1 MISLTI
7 GITIFR
13 DQKNYKLRT
22 KFIKK
27 AIKSI
32 LSQKFSKNI
41 FVIIGNDNPDYPFH
55 LSQIGIRSNKN
66 IKIINRKKNLGEE
79 KNMNDLLVK
88 AKTKWFMWLA
98 DDDYLHKDFFKTIN
112 ELKNIN
118 DCAAIYTNYYRLYEN
133 KKIKKK
139 KINPE
144 IMKIN
149 LSDFHNLFLSRK
161 MNLIGVYGVIKKKL
175 LIKIKGIKTLGD
187 SYGPYSDTLI
197 PLKLSRFGK
206 IGYINSKLVY
216 FRIHNDSLSINND
229 YPAYYSAKSDF
240 LKNYKNLKKY
250 LPLNEYLT
258 NIFHYNN
265 WFINSIYEVL
275 QRDNERSLIYKIII
289 IGNLKRNLFAGYNLK
304 FNFIII
310 LKIFRYILKIIF
322 K

>member
-98 DDDYLHKDFFKTIN
+98 DDDYLHKDF
-112 ELKNIN
+112 LK
-118 DCAAIYTNYYRLYEN
+118 
-133 KKIKKK
+133 
-139 KINPE
+139 
-144 IMKIN
+144 
-149 LSDFHNLFLSRK
+149 
-161 MNLIGVYGVIKKKL
+161 
-175 LIKIKGIKTLGD
+175 
-187 SYGPYSDTLI
+187 
-197 PLKLSRFGK
+197 
-206 IGYINSKLVY
+206 
-216 FRIHNDSLSINND
+216 
-229 YPAYYSAKSDF
+229 
-240 LKNYKNLKKY
+240 
-250 LPLNEYLT
+250 
-258 NIFHYNN
+258 
-265 WFINSIYEVL
+265 
-275 QRDNERSLIYKIII
+275 Q
-289 IGNLKRNLFAGYNLK
+289 
-304 FNFIII
+304 
-310 LKIFRYILKIIF
+310 
-322 K
+322 